1 MTKDQAKELLPIIM
15 AFAEGK
21 TIEVKNR
28 KNEWN
33 EMDDPHFDGDPKV
46 YRIKPKPKYR
56 PFKNAE
62 ECWKEIQ
69 KHECFGWI
77 RFKNRTEDGYIH
89 IEAVRNNGIF
99 FTSLHIDFEN
109 ALGYYTFIDGSPFG
123 RKED

>member
-1 MTKDQAKELLPIIM
+1 MIKEQAKELLHIIT
-15 AFAEGK
+15 AFLEGK
-21 TIEVKNR
+21 PN
-28 KNEWN
+28 
-33 EMDDPHFDGDPKV
+33 FDEDPKV

-69 KHECFGWI
+69 KHKYFGWI
-77 RFKNRTEDGYIH
+77 RFKNRTADGYIH
-89 IEAVRNNGIF
+89 IEAVGNSGIF
-99 FTSLHIDFEN
+99 FTSLHIGFEN

>member
-1 MTKDQAKELLPIIM
+1 MIKEQAKELLHIIT
-15 AFAEGK
+15 AFLEGK
-21 TIEVKNR
+21 PN
-28 KNEWN
+28 
-33 EMDDPHFDGDPKV
+33 FDEDPKV

-69 KHECFGWI
+69 KHKCFGWI
-77 RFKNRTEDGYIH
+77 RFKNRTADGYIH
-89 IEAVRNNGIF
+89 IEAVGNSGVF
-99 FTSLHIDFEN
+99 FTSLHIGFEN

>member
-1 MTKDQAKELLPIIM
+1 MKKDQAKELLPIIT

-46 YRIKPKPKYR
+46 YRIKPEPKYR
-56 PFKNAE
+56 PFESAK
-62 ECWKEIQ
+62 ECWDEMQ
-69 KHECFGWI
+69 KHQPFGWI
-77 RFKNRTEDGYIH
+77 KFKNKNEDGYIH
-89 IEAVRNNGIF
+89 FETVRNDGIF
-99 FTSLHIDFEN
+99 FDSVSFTFKEAFE
-109 ALGYYTFIDGSPFG
+109 YYTFIDESPFG